1 MARIGAS
8 ISIRGDVT
16 SAEALHIDGHV
27 RGQIVTREGAVTIG
41 PAARVEA
48 NISGVEVSV
57 LGYVRGN
64 VSATQRVA
72 LAASADVAGTLSANF
87 ILMEEGARFNGQID
101 MARRTI
107 VAKVAQHRAEGV
119 AR

>member
-8 ISIRGDVT
+8 ISVRGHVT
-16 SAEALHIDGHV
+16 TVEALHIDGDV
-27 RGQIVTREGAVTIG
+27 RGQIVAQEGTVTIG
-41 PAARVEA
+41 PSARIEA
-48 NISGVEVSV
+48 NISGVQVSV

-64 VSATQRVA
+64 VSATQRIA
-72 LAASADVAGTLSANF
+72 LTASADVAGSLSANF
-87 ILMEEGARFNGQID
+87 IVMEEGARFNGQID

-107 VAKVAQHRAEGV
+107 VAKVAQHRAKGV

>member
-8 ISIRGDVT
+8 ISVRGDVT
-16 SAEALHIDGHV
+16 SVEALHIDGHV
-27 RGQIVTREGAVTIG
+27 RGQIVAREGTMTIG
-41 PAARVEA
+41 PSARIEA
-48 NISGVEVSV
+48 NISCVQISV

-64 VSATQRVA
+64 VSATQRLA
-72 LAASADVAGTLSANF
+72 LAVSADVAGTLSANF
-87 ILMEEGARFNGQID
+87 IAMEEGARFNGQID